1 MFQSHSDDGDYPDD
15 DDTNF
20 DQASADQ
27 SPRDDNEHPDDDDN
41 NDDTATTDKSS
52 FCTRNDLSMD
62 RGSVTR
68 RSSSDLG
75 DQSAAVIGVDLDDM
89 TSETVATSTSINNE
103 DVGTGDMPDGDDQ
116 SWWRRYAK
124 RASNN
129 KFDCSLCEYQQ
140 SPTMRLKRHISDVHL
155 GFKPFAC
162 KYCDFSS
169 IETRYLKI
177 HIRKGHPGLAFDFVQ
192 RKYPERD
199 CVVDP
204 NSDVGGGST
213 AVDRRSASQGS
224 LSTKRAEAVAIGKR
238 HRRGESGLTDTRLAR
253 VGFKSFACNYCNF
266 SATETRYVR
275 VHIKKKH
282 PGLAFGFVRRK
293 YSERDC
299 NVVPSS
305 SVRHKSTAVGRRGG
319 SQGAL
324 STERADS
331 NRMGEMHCQSG
342 LTDPDIPRTDTF
354 TEIKKR
360 CEIEQTLKVK
370 PESPLGDPQ
379 ARNAPQRIKFF
390 KCIYCDFCSEDR
402 LCDVRDHIFV
412 SHLRRNRFSCV
423 HCAFGSMT
431 KDDVAAH
438 CLADHPGKDQRVNE
452 DRDHLRSI
460 KILETHGDV
469 RLVGMLSN
477 DNVPLIELP
486 PNLQDET
493 PELCETRVVKTSG
506 VSRLATCDAGGAK
519 STVPST
525 TSMHSRTYVRDNNDV
540 YKCKKCDFSRERRS
554 LVREHVAYVHLG
566 LKRFGCPYCA
576 MEHSLSN
583 SIRNHVKTSHPMERV
598 HYINPMMQKLKL
610 VNSHI
615 TTTRRQRGV
624 NATALSDTPKQQRR
638 KKQGNGSGLELRK
651 DVRTGTHVGNRSTT
665 TPDVEPALD
674 DTSGTH
680 EDGKSHSSSSD
691 QPESNI
697 LWKCTTCGIRLAVF
711 KAMTDHVLTQH
722 MCLQPYQCAV
732 CDFGACSSE
741 LVHTHIQE
749 SHQHSRIDIPVVDVV
764 AEKADC
770 LKKKMIRVRVK
781 KAIVPHVETVKK
793 AIVPPAETDS
803 CGTFDY
809 AQLYTIGTNGMS
821 VYRCDLCDH
830 EVKRKYNIMIHRES
844 HDRRLSLFGCSYC
857 AYKVNRRYHM
867 EKHIK
872 KLHTGRAIKYHLIP
886 KRGSVMEH
894 EGANQKT
901 LAQSNCE
908 TKVLDSDDRRLS
920 LFGCSYCAYKVNGKF
935 HMEKHIEK
943 KHTGREI
950 KYHLIPKRENG
961 VSMNDEERP
970 MFACLMCGKKNV
982 LRSSVRHHI
991 LIAHLKYRPYKCS
1004 YCTYSS
1010 TCSRSIRDHITS
1022 KHAGDPCSIAYNSQK
1037 ELEAIADANI
1047 VQAINTADDVVKTS
1061 SESKANDSVK
1071 LPEGRPDVVVEKSR
1085 QSSTDDANK
1094 PRESKDLPTET
1105 YICVICKTYT
1115 TASKVAM
1122 LRHIAIEIDY
1132 LPFMCPHCSFSASR
1146 QDTVRNHIKTA
1157 HPNLMVCVKINKD
1170 EAKESRAV
1178 ELLETSVVGRDSDTF
1193 SSGKQLYGEC
1203 MKCLLQLICGDN
1215 ISVLPSFCPEWF
1227 CHLGDL
1233 W

>member
-1 MFQSHSDDGDYPDD
+1 MFQSHSDDGEYPDD
-15 DDTNF
+15 DATNVN
-20 DQASADQ
+20 QTIADLG
-27 SPRDDNEHPDDDDN
+27 DDDEHPDDDDG
-41 NDDTATTDKSS
+41 NDDATSADKSS
-52 FCTRNDLSMD
+52 YRARNDLSMD
-62 RGSVTR
+62 R
-68 RSSSDLG
+68 RSSSDHG
-75 DQSAAVIGVDLDDM
+75 DQSAAVVEVDLDAM
-89 TSETVATSTSINNE
+89 TSDPVATSRSINNE
-103 DVGTGDMPDGDDQ
+103 DVGTGNMPDGDDQ

-124 RASNN
+124 RANNN

-140 SPTMRLKRHISDVHL
+140 SPAMRLKRHIIDVHL

-177 HIRKGHPGLAFDFVQ
+177 HIRKGHPGLAFDFVR
-192 RKYPERD
+192 RKYPEKD
-199 CVVDP
+199 CVVDSAVHR
-204 NSDVGGGST
+204 SDVGGGST
-213 AVDRRSASQGS
+213 AVDRRSASQGA
-224 LSTKRAEAVAIGKR
+224 LSTKRVEAIAIGER
-238 HRRGESGLTDTRLAR
+238 HRRGESGLTDTRRAR
-253 VGFKSFACNYCNF
+253 VGLKSFACNYCNF
-266 SATETRYVR
+266 SATDTRYVR
-275 VHIKKKH
+275 MHIKKKH
-282 PGLAFGFVRRK
+282 PGLAYGFVRRK

-299 NVVPSS
+299 DVVPSS
-305 SVRHKSTAVGRRGG
+305 SVRHKSTAVGRRGA

-324 STERADS
+324 STERADT
-331 NRMGEMHCQSG
+331 NRMCEMHCQSG
-342 LTDPDIPRTDTF
+342 LTDPDTPRTDTF

-402 LCDVRDHIFV
+402 LCDVRNHIFV
-412 SHLRRNRFSCV
+412 SHLRRNRFTCV

-438 CLADHPGKDQRVNE
+438 CLTDHPGKDQKVNE

-486 PNLQDET
+486 TNLPDNT
-493 PELCETRVVKTSG
+493 PERGETRVVETSG
-506 VSRLATCDAGGAK
+506 VSRLAACDTSGGET
-519 STVPST
+519 TVPST
-525 TSMHSRTYVRDNNDV
+525 TSMHSRTYVRDNNNA
-540 YKCKKCDFSRERRS
+540 YKCKKCDFSRERRG
-554 LVREHVAYVHLG
+554 LVREHVAHVHLG

-576 MEHSLSN
+576 KEHSLSN
-583 SIRNHVKTSHPMERV
+583 SIRNHVKTSHPMEKV
-598 HYINPMMQKLKL
+598 HYINPMMQALKL

-615 TTTRRQRGV
+615 TTTRGQQGV

-638 KKQGNGSGLELRK
+638 KKQGYSSGLELRK

-674 DTSGTH
+674 DTSGTY

-793 AIVPPAETDS
+793 VIVPPAETDS

-809 AQLYTIGTNGMS
+809 AQLYTIGMNGMS

-844 HDRRLSLFGCSYC
+844 HDKRLSLFGCSYC

-872 KLHTGRAIKYHLIP
+872 KLHTGRAIKYHLIA
-886 KRGSVMEH
+886 KRGSLMRH
-894 EGANQKT
+894 DGTNRKT
-901 LAQSNCE
+901 ESNCE
-908 TKVLDSDDRRLS
+908 AMVPDSD
-920 LFGCSYCAYKVNGKF
+920 GETAVN
-935 HMEKHIEK
+935 K
-943 KHTGREI
+943 KTPPRTSTESVATGIVARGGERV
-950 KYHLIPKRENG
+950 IPSSEDG
-961 VSMNDEERP
+961 VSTNDEDRP

-982 LRSSVRHHI
+982 LRTSVRHHI

-1004 YCTYSS
+1004 YCTHSS
-1010 TCSRSIRDHITS
+1010 TCSRGIRDHITS
-1022 KHAGDPCSIAYNSQK
+1022 MHAGDPCSIAYNSQK

-1047 VQAINTADDVVKTS
+1047 VQAMNTGVMMP
-1061 SESKANDSVK
+1061 SESNPNYSVK

-1170 EAKESRAV
+1170 EAKERRAV
-1178 ELLETSVVGRDSDTF
+1178 ELLETSVVARDSDMF
-1193 SSGKQLYGEC
+1193 SGGKHLHGEC
-1203 MKCLLQLICGDN
+1203 MKCLLRVICGDH
-1215 ISVLPSFCPEWF
+1215 ISVLPSFYPQWF
-1227 CHLGDL
+1227 CHLRDL